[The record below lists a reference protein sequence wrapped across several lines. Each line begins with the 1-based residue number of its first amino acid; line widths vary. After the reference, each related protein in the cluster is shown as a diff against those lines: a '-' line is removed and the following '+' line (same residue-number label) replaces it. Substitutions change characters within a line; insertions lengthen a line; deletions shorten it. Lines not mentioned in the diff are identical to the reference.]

1 MVSVEVWS
9 HNDSV
14 GLELR
19 TVVTFKYALEHLEA
33 IKDEIDDIVEVRGC
47 IGHFFRVHTGERHY
61 NFKFTDKQIKSV
73 KDYLTELNGGKIKER
88 YVR

>member
-14 GLELR
+14 RLELR
-19 TVVTFKYALEHLEA
+19 TVATFKYALEHLEA
-33 IKDEIDDIVEVRGC
+33 IKDEIEDIVEVRGC
-47 IGHFFRVHTGERHY
+47 IGHFFKVYTGDRHY
-61 NFKFTDKQIKSV
+61 NFKFTDKQIESV
-73 KDYLTELNGGKIKER
+73 KGYLIELNGGKLKER